1 MKTIP
6 KDVFARFA
14 DLCGKGAKELA
25 FFSGGQDWSDG
36 TLFRYEAEGRPMVLK
51 ILGMPTKE
59 GEGLARAT
67 DRVRFVRYFGE
78 RGCPIV
84 LPEPFGDGNPFAL
97 ECDGDATYIAY
108 RYRFVPGRT
117 VEKGDKSPY
126 TGNFYRAAGELLGSL
141 HAAWEDRPEALTPE
155 GGSDS
160 SGALR
165 GWRGEMASFREWG
178 RDEDVGRAWDRLRDE
193 LEKLPVDKAGY
204 GFTHNDAHAF
214 NMVFDPE
221 AEPGRSGGEPSLTL
235 IDFDVAN
242 FHWFMNDSA
251 VALYSFGIMA
261 SGGVEAEKGPPEGF
275 LEFAYGAFW
284 DGYRRRRD
292 PGAFWLERLALFLQ
306 YRRCLM
312 FVPFQAE
319 TEKHPAWK
327 ASWKSRI
334 LAEDKRLF
342 G

>member
-6 KDVFARFA
+6 KGVFARFA
-14 DLCGKGAKELA
+14 DLCGKGPKDLA
-25 FFSGGQDWSDG
+25 FFAGGKDWSDG
-36 TLFRYEAEGRPMVLK
+36 ILYRYDSGGHPMVLK
-51 ILGMPTKE
+51 ILGMPAKD
-59 GEGLARAT
+59 GEGLARAEE
-67 DRVRFVRYFGE
+67 RVRFVRYFGE

-84 LPEPFGDGNPFAL
+84 LPEPFGDGSLFAL
-97 ECDGDATYIAY
+97 EREGDTSYIAY
-108 RYRFVPGRT
+108 HYAFVPGRT
-117 VEKGDKSPY
+117 ITKADKSPY

-141 HAAWEDRPEALTPE
+141 HAAWEDRPETLTLA

-160 SGALR
+160 SAALR
-165 GWRGEMASFREWG
+165 GWRDEMASFREWG
-178 RDEDVGRAWDRLRDE
+178 EDEEVGGAWDRLRRE

-214 NMVFDPE
+214 NMIFDPA
-221 AEPGRSGGEPSLTL
+221 AEPGRSGGEPALTL

-242 FHWFMNDSA
+242 YHWFMNDSA

-261 SGGVEAEKGPPEGF
+261 AGGVETEKGPPEGF
-275 LEFAYGAFW
+275 LEFAYAAFW
-284 DGYRRRRD
+284 EGYRRRRD
-292 PGAFWLERLALFLQ
+292 PGAFWLERRDLFLQ

-319 TEKHPAWK
+319 TAERPEWR
-327 ASWKSRI
+327 SRWKSRI

>member
-6 KDVFARFA
+6 KGVFARIA
-14 DLCGKGAKELA
+14 GRCGAKPEQLA
-25 FFSGGQDWSDG
+25 FFAGGKDWSDG
-36 TLFRYEAEGRPMVLK
+36 TLFRYDAEGRPMVLK
-51 ILGMPTKE
+51 ILGMPTE
-59 GEGLARAT
+59 DGEGLSRAE

-84 LPEPFGDGNPFAL
+84 LPEPFEDGGLFAL
-97 ECDGDATYIAY
+97 ETEGDRTFIAY
-108 RYRFVPGRT
+108 RYRLVPGRT
-117 VEKGDKSPY
+117 VEERDKSPY

-141 HAAWEDRPEALTPE
+141 HAAWEARPEALGPE
-155 GGSDS
+155 GGSDAS
-160 SGALR
+160 RALR
-165 GWRGEMASFREWG
+165 GWRDEMASFREWG
-178 RDEDVGRAWDRLRDE
+178 EDEDVRGAWDRLRAE
-193 LEKLPVDKAGY
+193 LETYPVDKAGY

-221 AEPGRSGGEPSLTL
+221 AEPGRSGGEPALTL

-242 FHWFMNDSA
+242 YHWFMNDSA

-261 SGGVEAEKGPPEGF
+261 SGGVETAKGPPEGF
-275 LEFAYGAFW
+275 AEFASGAFW
-284 DGYRRRRD
+284 EGYRRRRD
-292 PGAFWLERLALFLQ
+292 PGAFWLERLDVFLQ

-312 FVPFQAE
+312 FVPFQSE
-319 TEKHPAWK
+319 TAKRPEWR
-327 ASWKSRI
+327 SRWKSRI